1 MKTYAINLVTS
12 TKSTDIYDKV
22 AVNKFPIIVRCK
34 TESELKDILNTEQS
48 NEFVRSMLRTQKL
61 FDEALWCIRSIYSD
75 GSVQE
80 LNWKVGEINNISY

>member
-12 TKSTDIYDKV
+12 TKTTDIYDKV

-34 TESELKDILNTEQS
+34 TESELKDMLNSEQS
-48 NEFVRSMLRTQKL
+48 NNFVKNMLRTQNL
-61 FDEALWCIRSIYSD
+61 FNEAQWCIRSIYPN

-80 LNWKVGEINNISY
+80 LNWNVSEINNVVY

>member
-12 TKSTDIYDKV
+12 TKNTDLYDKV

-34 TESELKDILNTEQS
+34 SEAELKDMLNSEQS
-48 NEFVRSMLRTQKL
+48 NGFVKQMLRTQKL
-61 FDEALWCIRSIYSD
+61 FDESLWCIRSIYPD

-80 LNWKVGEINNISY
+80 LNWKVADLNNVSY

>member
-48 NEFVRSMLRTQKL
+48 NEFVKNMIRTQKL
-61 FDEALWCIRSIYSD
+61 FDESQWRIRSIYPD
-75 GSVQE
+75 GKVHE
-80 LNWKVGEINNISY
+80 LIWEVKDINNVTY